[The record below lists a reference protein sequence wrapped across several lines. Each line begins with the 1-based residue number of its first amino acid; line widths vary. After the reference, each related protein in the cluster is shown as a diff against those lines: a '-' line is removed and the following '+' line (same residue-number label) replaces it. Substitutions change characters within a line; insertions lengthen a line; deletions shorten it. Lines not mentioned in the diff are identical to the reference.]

1 MIHEY
6 KIEFEDFLGL
16 FNINKN
22 TQYDFEEAIMD
33 DVMESCSYHFKNYD
47 WEIAQEVCDRHTKYT
62 KNINQYILDEIESFF
77 NDQVDNCFDD
87 PIEMKILGYE
97 PSTSTVTFTLKT
109 ENLESKIGQGMDA
122 WGEFVWRLH
131 APEDKQSFV
140 EDGYLALRELLHYY
154 EACSSK
160 PKVGL
165 RALTGDFWKYDVSIE
180 EMEAEINEAQS
191 KLD

>member
-22 TQYDFEEAIMD
+22 ASYDFDEAIMEA
-33 DVMESCSYHFKNYD
+33 VMDSCSYHFKKYD
-47 WEIAQEVCDRHTKYT
+47 WEIAQEICDRHTKYT
-62 KNINQYILDEIESFF
+62 KNINTYILDEIESFF

-87 PIEMKILGYE
+87 PIVMKILGYD
-97 PSTSTVTFTLKT
+97 PSTNTITFTLNT
-109 ENLESKIGQGMDA
+109 ENLESKIGQGMNA
-122 WGEFVWRLH
+122 WGEFDWHLH

-140 EDGYLALRELLHYY
+140 DDGYLALRELLHYY

-160 PKVGL
+160 PRVKL
-165 RALTGDFWKYDVSIE
+165 NASTDDFWEYDVTIE
-180 EMEAEINEAQS
+180 QMEEEINAAQD